1 MPPAEP
7 VAADS
12 SPTDAALIAAW
23 QGGDE
28 QAATELV
35 RRHARALA
43 RFLAGAGA
51 PEADLDDVVQETFIR
66 AFRAVATFRGQ
77 CRFRTWLLTIGG
89 NVLKDAHRRAKRS
102 RVVPLGDDLRSTDGD
117 PHERAVAAEAEGR
130 LGEGLQQEARG
141 PARPSVWSQPAWL
154 KIAAAL
160 VVVAGAGV
168 VARGVWPARPGAG
181 APVETVDLSD
191 MSAPQLREL
200 LRSVEQPG
208 APEPVSSQDVGLEDL
223 SPAQLRALLASLE
236 TET

>member
-7 VAADS
+7 VAAVP
-12 SPTDAALIAAW
+12 SPTDAALIGAW

-28 QAATELV
+28 QAAAELV

-89 NVLKDAHRRAKRS
+89 NVLKDAHRRAKRG

-117 PHERAVAAEAEGR
+117 PHERAVAVEAEGR
-130 LGEGLQQEARG
+130 LREELQRLPRLQREVFLLRA
-141 PARPSVWSQPAWL
+141 P
-154 KIAAAL
+154 
-160 VVVAGAGV
+160 
-168 VARGVWPARPGAG
+168 RGVWPARPGVTL
-181 APVETVDLSD
+181 PVETVDLSD

-208 APEPVSSQDVGLEDL
+208 DEGGAAEPVWSQDVGLEDL

-236 TET
+236 MET

>member
-1 MPPAEP
+1 MK
-7 VAADS
+7 
-12 SPTDAALIAAW
+12 
-23 QGGDE
+23 
-28 QAATELV
+28 
-35 RRHARALA
+35 
-43 RFLAGAGA
+43 
-51 PEADLDDVVQETFIR
+51 DD
-66 AFRAVATFRGQ
+66 ATFH
-77 CRFRTWLLTIGG
+77 
-89 NVLKDAHRRAKRS
+89 DARLQELAQR
-102 RVVPLGDDLRSTDGD
+102 LGTR
-117 PHERAVAAEAEGR
+117 AAER
-130 LGEGLQQEARG
+130 LDVERTAQAVVARLQEEARG

>member
-1 MPPAEP
+1 MKDDATFHDARLQELAQRLGTRAAERLDVERTAQAV
-7 VAADS
+7 VAR
-12 SPTDAALIAAW
+12 L
-23 QGGDE
+23 QE
-28 QAATELV
+28 E
-35 RRHARALA
+35 ARA
-43 RFLAGAGA
+43 
-51 PEADLDDVVQETFIR
+51 
-66 AFRAVATFRGQ
+66 
-77 CRFRTWLLTIGG
+77 
-89 NVLKDAHRRAKRS
+89 
-102 RVVPLGDDLRSTDGD
+102 
-117 PHERAVAAEAEGR
+117 
-130 LGEGLQQEARG
+130 
-141 PARPSVWSQPAWL
+141 PARPSVWRQPAWL

-168 VARGVWPARPGAG
+168 VARGVWPARPGAA